1 MFGTAIQK
9 GVVPLCIAKSSDDI
23 VYLALYNKLTSVAKS
38 SDDIVKLALYNKL
51 TSVLASM
58 N

>member
-1 MFGTAIQK
+1 MQK
-9 GVVPLCIAKSSDDI
+9 GIVPLCIAKSSDDI
-23 VYLALYNKLTSVAKS
+23 VALALYNKLNSVAKS
-38 SDDIVKLALYNKL
+38 SDDTVKLALYNKL

>member
-1 MFGTAIQK
+1 MQK
-9 GVVPLCIAKSSDDI
+9 GMAPLCIAKSADDI
-23 VYLALYNKLTSVAKS
+23 VALALYNKLNSVAKS